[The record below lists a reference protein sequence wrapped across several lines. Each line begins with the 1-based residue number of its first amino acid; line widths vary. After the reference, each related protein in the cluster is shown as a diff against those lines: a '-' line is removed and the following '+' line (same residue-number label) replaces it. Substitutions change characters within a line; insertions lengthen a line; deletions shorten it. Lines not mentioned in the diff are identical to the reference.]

1 MLNNILNGTSRTGS
15 STTARRTGSST
26 TARGSYQGRSG
37 STSTGTTNT
46 GISVVEKK
54 GDNAITVHSGENSY
68 RIENKTAQEFL
79 NETNGYSSAQKEEYA
94 KSISENQAATNTGG
108 TTTTPPP
115 TDTGGTTTTTPPP
128 TDTGG
133 TPTEE
138 ESDNTLMYIL
148 IAAIVGVAL
157 FPTGKKKKKKK

>member
-1 MLNNILNGTSRTGS
+1 MLNNILNGTS
-15 STTARRTGSST
+15 RTGSST

-37 STSTGTTNT
+37 STSTGTEPTGG

-54 GDNAITVHSGENSY
+54 GDNYITVRNGENSY
-68 RIENKTAQEFL
+68 TIENKTAQEFL
-79 NETNGYSSAQKEEYA
+79 NETEGYSSAQREEYA
-94 KSISENQAATNTGG
+94 KLLSDNQAATNTYTTPPPTDG

-115 TDTGGTTTTTPPP
+115 TDTGG
-128 TDTGG
+128 G
-133 TPTEE
+133 TTEE

>member
-1 MLNNILNGTSRTGS
+1 MLNNILNGTS
-15 STTARRTGSST
+15 RTGSST

-37 STSTGTTNT
+37 STSTGTEPTGG

-54 GDNAITVHSGENSY
+54 GDNYITVRNGGNSY
-68 RIENKTAQEFL
+68 TIENKTAQEFL
-79 NETNGYSSAQKEEYA
+79 NETEGYSSAQREEYA
-94 KSISENQAATNTGG
+94 KMLSDNQAATNTY
-108 TTTTPPP
+108 TTPPP
-115 TDTGGTTTTTPPP
+115 TDTGGGTTPPP

-133 TPTEE
+133 GTTTEE

>member
-1 MLNNILNGTSRTGS
+1 MLNNILNGTRRNQSV
-15 STTARRTGSST
+15 TARST
-26 TARGSYQGRSG
+26 QGPQVPSK
-37 STSTGTTNT
+37 S
-46 GISVVEKK
+46 GISIGEKR
-54 GDNAITVHSGENSY
+54 GDNFITVHANGNEY
-68 RIENKTAQEFL
+68 IIENMTATEFNAATRGYTTAQQEEF
-79 NETNGYSSAQKEEYA
+79 ARMH
-94 KSISENQAATNTGG
+94 ATKPG

-115 TDTGGTTTTTPPP
+115 TDTGGTTTTPPP

-133 TPTEE
+133 GTTTEE